1 MADNNNGGP
10 DENRPL
16 MANPDNATAPILTYD
31 EALRETIIFN
41 SDEPKGQTFR
51 GSLF

>member
-1 MADNNNGGP
+1 MTDNNNGGP

-16 MANPDNATAPILTYD
+16 MDNLDKATAPILTYE

-41 SDEPKGQTFR
+41 EGDERKG
-51 GSLF
+51 